1 MLRQEFPKTEECGW
15 RQEIKDGLE
24 SAKAE
29 ALPTAGYMQFKQ
41 QQALLFKKIRL
52 AGEPWAVGEFLR
64 IEDVLE
70 KSRLHFY
77 TLSEFRHSLVL
88 LGYGNGEV
96 ARILAHQNAYANM
109 AERLLE
115 ARIFYLLELSKQPR
129 GAALSYVAHPSVRI
143 LHPEDWIGD
152 EIHDAEKRIRLA
164 PNAYGF
170 GLDGRKLK
178 QPEIRHP
185 LSFSF

>member
-1 MLRQEFPKTEECGW
+1 MLRQDFSETKKRSW
-15 RQEIKDGLE
+15 QQEIETWLE
-24 SAKAE
+24 SAKAG
-29 ALPTAGYMQFKQ
+29 ALPTPDYMQLKQ
-41 QQALLFKKIRL
+41 QQALLYKKIRHS
-52 AGEPWAVGEFLR
+52 GEPSAVGEFLR
-64 IEDVLE
+64 IEDELE
-70 KSRLHFY
+70 ESRLHFY

-88 LGYGNGEV
+88 LECGDEEI
-96 ARILAHQNAYANM
+96 ARILAQQNAYANM

-115 ARIFYLLELSKQPR
+115 ARIFYLLELSRQPQ
-129 GAALSYVAHPSVRI
+129 GAALPYAAHPSVRI
-143 LHPEDWIGD
+143 FHPEDWMGG

-178 QPEIRHP
+178 QPNIHHP

>member
-1 MLRQEFPKTEECGW
+1 MLRQEFLKTEKYGW
-15 RQEIKDGLE
+15 QQGIEAWLE
-24 SAKAE
+24 SAKAK
-29 ALPTAGYMQFKQ
+29 ALPTADYMQLKQ
-41 QQALLFKKIRL
+41 RQALLFKKIRHS
-52 AGEPWAVGEFLR
+52 GEPNAVGEFLR

-70 KSRLHFY
+70 ESRLHFY

-88 LGYGNGEV
+88 LGYGNGEII
-96 ARILAHQNAYANM
+96 RILAHQNAYTSM

-115 ARIFYLLELSKQPR
+115 AKIFYLLELSMQPQ
-129 GAALSYVAHPSVRI
+129 GGSLPYAAQPSVRI
-143 LHPEDWIGD
+143 FHPEDWSGD

-164 PNAYGF
+164 PNAFGF

-178 QPEIRHP
+178 QPDIRHP

>member
-1 MLRQEFPKTEECGW
+1 MLGQVFFETEECGW
-15 RQEIKDGLE
+15 RREIGIRLE
-24 SAKAE
+24 SAKAG
-29 ALPTAGYMQFKQ
+29 ALPTADYMQLKQ
-41 QQALLFKKIRL
+41 RQALLFKKIRHS
-52 AGEPWAVGEFLR
+52 GEPSAVGEFLS

-70 KSRLHFY
+70 ESRLHFY

-88 LGYGNGEV
+88 LGYSNGEV
-96 ARILAHQNAYANM
+96 AMTLAQQNAYANM

-115 ARIFYLLELSKQPR
+115 AKIFYLVELSRQAQ
-129 GAALSYVAHPSVRI
+129 GAALPYAAHPSVRI
-143 LHPEDWIGD
+143 FHPEDWMGG

-178 QPEIRHP
+178 QPDIHHP

>member
-1 MLRQEFPKTEECGW
+1 MLRREFSKTEEYGW
-15 RQEIKDGLE
+15 RQEIEARLE
-24 SAKAE
+24 SAKTR
-29 ALPTAGYMQFKQ
+29 ALPTADYMQLKQ
-41 QQALLFKKIRL
+41 RQALIFKKIRHS
-52 AGEPWAVGEFLR
+52 GEPDAVGEFLC

-70 KSRLHFY
+70 ESRLHFY

-96 ARILAHQNAYANM
+96 TRILAHQNAYASM

-115 ARIFYLLELSKQPR
+115 ARIFYLLELSKQPQ
-129 GAALSYVAHPSVRI
+129 GAALPYAAHPSVRI
-143 LHPEDWIGD
+143 FHPEDWSGD

-164 PNAYGF
+164 PSAYGF

-178 QPEIRHP
+178 LPEIHHP

>member
-1 MLRQEFPKTEECGW
+1 MLRQEFSETKECSW
-15 RQEIKDGLE
+15 QQEIEAWLE
-24 SAKAE
+24 SAKAK
-29 ALPTAGYMQFKQ
+29 ALPTADYMQLKQ
-41 QQALLFKKIRL
+41 QQALLFKKIRHS
-52 AGEPWAVGEFLR
+52 GEPSAVCEFLR

-70 KSRLHFY
+70 KSCLHFY

-88 LGYGNGEV
+88 LGYGNEEV
-96 ARILAHQNAYANM
+96 SRMLAHQNAYANM

-115 ARIFYLLELSKQPR
+115 ARVFYLLELSKQPQ
-129 GAALSYVAHPSVRI
+129 GAALPYSAHPSVRI
-143 LHPEDWIGD
+143 FHPEDWMGG

>member
-1 MLRQEFPKTEECGW
+1 MLRQMFSEIEECGW
-15 RQEIKDGLE
+15 RQEIGFRLE
-24 SAKAE
+24 SVKAR
-29 ALPTAGYMQFKQ
+29 ALPTTAYLQLKQ

-52 AGEPWAVGEFLR
+52 IGEPSAVGEFLR

-88 LGYGNGEV
+88 LGYGNGEI

-115 ARIFYLLELSKQPR
+115 ARIFYLLELSKQSQ
-129 GAALSYVAHPSVRI
+129 GAALPYVAHPSVRI
-143 LHPEDWIGD
+143 FHPEDWIGD

>member
-1 MLRQEFPKTEECGW
+1 MLRHEFSKTKGCGW
-15 RQEIKDGLE
+15 RQEIGAWLE
-24 SAKAE
+24 STKTE
-29 ALPTAGYMQFKQ
+29 ALPTAEYMQLKQ

-52 AGEPWAVGEFLR
+52 TGEPSAVEEFLR

-70 KSRLHFY
+70 KSCLHFY

-96 ARILAHQNAYANM
+96 SRILAHQNAYANM

-115 ARIFYLLELSKQPR
+115 ARIFYLLELSKQPQ
-129 GAALSYVAHPSVRI
+129 GAALPYAAHPSVRI
-143 LHPEDWIGD
+143 FHPEYWTGD

-170 GLDGRKLK
+170 GSDGRKLK
-178 QPEIRHP
+178 QPDIRHP